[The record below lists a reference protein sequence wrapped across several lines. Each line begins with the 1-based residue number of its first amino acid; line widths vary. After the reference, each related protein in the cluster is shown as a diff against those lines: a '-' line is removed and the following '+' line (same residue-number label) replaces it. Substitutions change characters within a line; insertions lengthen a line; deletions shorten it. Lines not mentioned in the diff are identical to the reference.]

1 MKIEVV
7 FLSGSLQ
14 LSGSTTWINTL
25 IKGFEQ
31 KNIHC
36 AHLVTGVPTA
46 IKSSASKVFYTG
58 RPRQQLRLRLMRW
71 LQLHKIFK
79 SFYSSQEA
87 NFYTKRAQQLLGFR
101 IAEKV
106 LIIKDFSSYLPAYFC
121 DDRFIIVAVLHQ
133 QFTEFKKGYFYHQLC
148 AVSKT
153 VKENS
158 NKLGFNVQNVIYN
171 PLDIKRLKCLAEEY
185 KPYEENYLLFVGK
198 LHQEKGIVELLES
211 YHQLLDKKIINLK
224 LLYIGEGKGC
234 KLLQDYISEH
244 GLENQVKLIGFL
256 NNPYPYIKQAKL
268 LVLPSYSEAMPY
280 VAIESAVLKTN
291 YIVSDFPSAKE
302 FFPDE
307 NIFLMGNNAADF
319 RENLKN
325 KIISSLESQSFD
337 LKAGVVDKISLA
349 EVVNSYHNLLQDIN
363 K

>member
-36 AHLVTGVPTA
+36 AHLVTGVPTS
-46 IKSSASKVFYTG
+46 IQSSATQVVYTG
-58 RPRQQLRLRLMRW
+58 RPRQQWRLRLMRW
-71 LQLHKIFK
+71 LQLHKVFK
-79 SFYSSQEA
+79 NFYKTQET
-87 NFYTKRAQQLLGFR
+87 NFYTKRAQQLLGFQL
-101 IAEKV
+101 AEKV
-106 LIIKDFSSYLPAYFC
+106 LVIKDFTSYLPAYFF
-121 DDRFIIVAVLHQ
+121 DNRFIIAAVLHQ
-133 QFTEFKKGYFYHQLC
+133 QFAEFQKGYFYHKLC
-148 AVSKT
+148 AVSNT

-158 NKLGFNVQNVIYN
+158 NKLGFNVQHAIYN
-171 PLDIKRLKCLAEEY
+171 PLDIKQLRYLAEEY
-185 KPYEENYLLFVGK
+185 QPCEENYLLFVGK
-198 LHQEKGIVELLES
+198 LHQEKGILELLES

-224 LLYIGEGKGC
+224 LLYVGEGKGC
-234 KLLQDYISEH
+234 KLLQDYIAEH
-244 GLENQVKLIGFL
+244 SLEKQVKLIGFL

-280 VAIESAVLKTN
+280 VAIESAVLKTK
-291 YIVSDFPSAKE
+291 YLVSDFSSAKE
-302 FFPDE
+302 FFPDK
-307 NIFLMGNNAADF
+307 NIFLMGDNASVF

-325 KIISSLESQSFD
+325 KIISLLKSQSFD
-337 LKAGVVDKISLA
+337 LKPGVVDRMSLT
-349 EVVNSYHNLLQDIN
+349 VVTNSYHNLLQDVN